1 MTSPKPCCEAM
12 DDLSAYRRLH
22 IVGVAG
28 SGMSALAKL
37 LAGLGHQ
44 VTGSDLRPSP
54 VLDRL
59 GDAGIEAWA
68 GSRPDQVIGS
78 DLVVASSAVPS
89 RDPEIVA
96 AGRAGIPVWER
107 PRLLEALTRQ
117 MPAVGVTGTHGK
129 TTSTAMLVTALR
141 GAGEDPSFVVG
152 GDIEGLATNSAV
164 GTTARFV
171 LEIDEAFGT
180 FLNLRIGGLVVT
192 NVEAD
197 HLDFYE
203 TVDTLEDAFV
213 DVARRVEGPLVAC
226 ADDPGSARLAQR
238 AGAVT
243 YGTSEDAEVRITDIR
258 QTADSVRFVLL
269 DGSDHLT
276 VEVPQPGIHTARNA
290 TGVLAL
296 AKRLG
301 ADLESAAKALAGF
314 RGVRRRFER
323 RGVVAGVTVIDD
335 YAHHPT
341 EITATLSAA
350 AAAGTWRSIW
360 AVFQPHRYSRTQ
372 ELYREFGPAF
382 AHADHVVVTDI
393 YAAGEA
399 PVPGVTGELI
409 ADAARARTEADVH
422 YVPHRSALAAFLA
435 ERVEPGDLVL
445 SLGAGDITL
454 LASELLPLL
463 EAR

>member
-1 MTSPKPCCEAM
+1 M

-22 IVGVAG
+22 LIGVAG

-37 LAGLGHQ
+37 LGGLGYH

-59 GDAGIEAWA
+59 GDAGIDTWV
-68 GSRPDQVIGS
+68 GSRPELAARS
-78 DLVVASSAVPS
+78 DLVVASSAVPA

-96 AGRAGIPVWER
+96 AAEASVPVWSR
-107 PRLLEALTRQ
+107 PRLLQALTRL

-141 GAGEDPSFVVG
+141 GAGEAPSFVVG
-152 GDIEGLATNSAV
+152 GDIEGLETNAAV
-164 GTTARFV
+164 GTTPRFV

-180 FLNLRIGGLVVT
+180 FLDLYIRGLVIT
-192 NVEAD
+192 NIEAD
-197 HLDFYE
+197 HLDFYG
-203 TVDTLEDAFV
+203 TVDALEDAFV
-213 DVARRVEGPLVAC
+213 SVARRVDGPLLAC
-226 ADDPGSARLAQR
+226 IDDPGSARLADR
-238 AGAVT
+238 TGAVT
-243 YGTSEDAEVRITDIR
+243 YGTSPRADVRIVDVH
-258 QTADSVRFVLL
+258 QEAALVRFLL
-269 DGSDHLT
+269 VDEEDRVT
-276 VEVPQPGIHTARNA
+276 VEVPQPGLHTARNA
-290 TGVLAL
+290 AGVLGL
-296 AKRLG
+296 VKRLG
-301 ADLESAAKALAGF
+301 VDVQEAARALAGF
-314 RGVRRRFER
+314 KGVRRRFER
-323 RGVVAGVTVIDD
+323 RGTVAGVTVIDD

-341 EITATLSAA
+341 EITATLAAA

-360 AVFQPHRYSRTQ
+360 AVFQPHRYTRTR
-372 ELYREFGPAF
+372 ELHREFGPAF
-382 AHADHVVVTDI
+382 VDADHVIVTDV

-399 PVPGVTGELI
+399 PVPGVTGELV

-422 YVPHRSALAAFLA
+422 YIPHRSDLAGFL
-435 ERVEPGDLVL
+435 VEHVESGDLVL